1 MAIGRPA
8 PVRRHQEE
16 THAMKRLVCSL
27 AAAAAMLVATHAPLG
42 AQMLTSPFRFGITGG
57 ATVPLGNLADRAN
70 TGWNAGALLDVGLPL
85 VPIGFRL
92 DVTWQQLDPKRF
104 SDGSRIKNRFI
115 AGTANVLYTFNSMA
129 PTKFY
134 LIGGLG
140 GYGVRTEVAPPI
152 GPSVTGT
159 ETKFGINAGAGFRFQ
174 LTGFSTFIEA
184 RWHDVFT
191 SGPSSQFIPINVGVT
206 F

>member
-1 MAIGRPA
+1 
-8 PVRRHQEE
+8 
-16 THAMKRLVCSL
+16 MKRMMFSA
-27 AAAAAMLVATHAPLG
+27 AAAAAMLVAAHAPLH

-57 ATVPLGNLADRAN
+57 ATVPIGNLSDASS

-92 DVTWQQLDPKRF
+92 DVTWQQLGDKHF
-104 SDGSRIKNRFI
+104 SDGTDVKNRFI

-129 PTKFY
+129 LTKFY
-134 LIGGLG
+134 LIGGVG
-140 GYGVRTEVAPPI
+140 GYGFRSEVVPPG
-152 GPSVTGT
+152 GPSITGS
-159 ETKFGINAGAGFRFQ
+159 ETKFGINAGAGVRFQ
-174 LTGFSTFIEA
+174 LTGISTFVEA

-191 SGPSSQFIPINVGVT
+191 TGPSSQFIPISVGIT

>member
-1 MAIGRPA
+1 
-8 PVRRHQEE
+8 
-16 THAMKRLVCSL
+16 MKRMMIRA
-27 AAAAAMLVATHAPLG
+27 AAAAAMLLAAHAPLG

-57 ATVPLGNLADRAN
+57 ATVPLGNLSDNAN
-70 TGWNAGALLDVGLPL
+70 TGWNAGGLLDVGLPFF
-85 VPIGFRL
+85 PISFRL
-92 DVTWQQLDPKRF
+92 DVTWQQLGTKAIG
-104 SDGSRIKNRFI
+104 DGSELKNRVI
-115 AGTANVLYTFNSMA
+115 AGTANVLYTFNPMA

-140 GYGVRTEVAPPI
+140 GYGVRNEFVPPV
-152 GPSVTGT
+152 GSRLTNS

-191 SGPSSQFIPINVGVT
+191 TGPSSQFVPISVGVT

>member
-1 MAIGRPA
+1 
-8 PVRRHQEE
+8 
-16 THAMKRLVCSL
+16 MKRMMIST
-27 AAAAAMLVATHAPLG
+27 AAAAMMLVAAQAPLH

-57 ATVPLGNLADRAN
+57 ATVPIGNLSNFAN
-70 TGWNAGALLDVGLPL
+70 TGWNAGVLLDVGLPL

-92 DVTWQQLDPKRF
+92 DATWQQLDTKRF
-104 SDGSRIKNRFI
+104 AVGAPELPIGGEVKNRFI

-134 LIGGLG
+134 LIGGVG
-140 GYGVRTEVAPPI
+140 GYGVRKETLPSS
-152 GPSVTGT
+152 GPNLTFT

-191 SGPSSQFIPINVGVT
+191 TGPSSQFIPINVGIT

>member
-1 MAIGRPA
+1 MLIS
-8 PVRRHQEE
+8 V
-16 THAMKRLVCSL
+16 
-27 AAAAAMLVATHAPLG
+27 AAAAAMLLASHAPLA

-57 ATVPLGNLADRAN
+57 ATLPVGNLSDRSN

-92 DVTWQQLDPKRF
+92 DVTWQQLDTKRF
-104 SDGSRIKNRFI
+104 AVGAAELPSGGEIKNRFI
-115 AGTANVLYTFNSMA
+115 AGTFNALYTFNSMA

-134 LIGGLG
+134 LIGGVG
-140 GYGVRTEVAPPI
+140 GYNWREEVAPLAL
-152 GPSVTGT
+152 PSATHS

-191 SGPSSQFIPINVGVT
+191 TGPSSQFFPINVGIT

>member
-1 MAIGRPA
+1 MMIS
-8 PVRRHQEE
+8 
-16 THAMKRLVCSL
+16 T
-27 AAAAAMLVATHAPLG
+27 AAAAMLLVPAQAPLH

-57 ATVPLGNLADRAN
+57 ATVPIGNLSDASN

-92 DVTWQQLDPKRF
+92 DVTWQQLGDKRF
-104 SDGSRIKNRFI
+104 SDGTDVKNRFI

-134 LIGGLG
+134 LIGGVG
-140 GYGVRTEVAPPI
+140 GYGFRSEVVPPV
-152 GPSVTGT
+152 GPSATGS

-191 SGPSSQFIPINVGVT
+191 TGPSSQFIPINVGIT